1 MRGRSI
7 PLTIDQRFVADLAY
21 FASTVPSVAAVRRM
35 NLSAVAAARAQSAAR
50 PRWLAIFAKAHAM
63 VSQEIPDLRRVY
75 LRYPHAH
82 LYEYPH
88 SVALIMVRRSDGA
101 SFVHF
106 PRLIKDP
113 ASRPIAEID
122 RSITDAVE
130 RPIGELKEFRRHL
143 AFARLPAPLRHLL
156 ASVAYNIGRQR
167 PRFFGTFAV
176 TAPPGEY
183 VAPRF
188 SSWTSRLSYGRLAS
202 DGGVD
207 VTLAVDHR
215 VIDGPTGVHALQRL
229 EEILNGPIVDELKS
243 GRAGASSRTAGRDT

>member
-21 FASTVPSVAAVRRM
+21 FASTVPSVAAVRRI
-35 NLSAVAAARAQSAAR
+35 NLAAVAAARAQSAAR

-75 LRYPHAH
+75 LRYPYAH

-88 SVALIMVRRSDGA
+88 SVALIMVRRSDGG

-106 PRLIKDP
+106 PRRIKDP

-130 RPIGELKEFRRHL
+130 RPIGEFKEFRRQL
-143 AFARLPAPLRHLL
+143 AFARVPAPLRHLL

-183 VAPRF
+183 AAPRF
-188 SSWTSRLSYGRLAS
+188 SSWTSRLSYGRVAS

-215 VIDGPTGVHALQRL
+215 VIDGPTGVRALQRL

-243 GRAGASSRTAGRDT
+243 ARAGASSRTPGHDA